1 MERKILNLNPIDV
14 RFTKVLTKYSTEY
27 NNSIF
32 IQNLC
37 KQLNMDIKDMFSLWI
52 DLKNKYTIEEIV
64 ELFDNENYEI
74 NKLDINRIYRFL
86 NVLI

>member
-1 MERKILNLNPIDV
+1 M

-52 DLKNKYTIEEIV
+52 DLKNKYNIEEIV

>member
-1 MERKILNLNPIDV
+1 M

-52 DLKNKYTIEEIV
+52 DLKNKYSIEEIV

-86 NVLI
+86 NALI